1 MDTKLIEQITEML
14 DKLPNSICSLNT
26 SIDESWIEAGESEFN
41 LKLPEYYRWFIKNYD
56 SIILWGELIK
66 TVFPPEYRDEA
77 DQDIFY
83 TYNWNINYDKNN
95 HDKLFFLEANDI
107 GFFYFKIIGNRV
119 SEEVYCF
126 DLSTGEHDLY
136 AENFLDFLKIEIPKN
151 YSNYL

>member
-1 MDTKLIEQITEML
+1 METKLIEQITEIL
-14 DKLPNSICSLNT
+14 DKLPNSICNRNT

-56 SIILWGELIK
+56 FITLWGESTK
-66 TVFPPEYRDEA
+66 TVFPPEYRDDA

-83 TYNWNINYDKNN
+83 TYNWNVNYDKNN

-107 GFFYFKIIGNRV
+107 GFFYFKIIDNKAA
-119 SEEVYCF
+119 EEVYCF

-136 AENFLDFLKIEIPKN
+136 AENFLDFLKIEILKN